1 MHYEVTVKI
10 VVGSSFSIQEV
21 SNEVEEVLRHAFFDV
36 KVNEIVTRTIS
47 KETFETTREID
58 SDEPPS

>member
-47 KETFETTREID
+47 KETFEATREID